1 MNEDD
6 ISKLDS
12 GGCWAV
18 AVGHKKSWSVYKGLG
33 NRKQTNYRCL
43 TLNPSPEGRVRV

>member
-1 MNEDD
+1 MNEDA

-18 AVGHKKSWSVYKGLG
+18 AVGHKKSWLMYGLG
-33 NRKQTNYRCL
+33 EPQTNKL
-43 TLNPSPEGRVRV
+43 PLPSP